1 MTQKNSFFK
10 FTTKLVQE
18 NQIEIKIVSDP
29 LHIWN
34 DYMRSIYA
42 IVAKRTVE
50 WYGELDMG
58 FRIEGIVVSKPEGI
72 NVSFMGPEIER
83 IMAKA
88 IEQIV
93 LNKYTE
99 FKDKQ
104 IIMNTSSSGS
114 ATILYTLD
122 NI

>member
-1 MTQKNSFFK
+1 MTQKNTFFK

-18 NQIEIKIVSDP
+18 NQIEIKIISDP
-29 LHIWN
+29 FHIWEM
-34 DYMRSIYA
+34 YMRSIYA

-58 FRIEGIVVSKPEGI
+58 FRIEGIVISKPEGI
-72 NVSFMGPEIER
+72 NVSFMGPEMER

-88 IEQIV
+88 IEQIACSSIP
-93 LNKYTE
+93 E
-99 FKDKQ
+99 FKSKR
-104 IIMNTSSSGS
+104 IMMTTSSSGS
-114 ATILYTLD
+114 TTVLSTLD